1 MPVNKNALIRFQ
13 ILDKC
18 FRNTMKDYSISDL
31 IEAVDEVMMEMDCE
45 YTGISRKQIYSD
57 ISFMESQMGWEI
69 ELDKTRKSKWVY
81 YRYSNP
87 DFSINNASLREN
99 EIELIFEALNFL
111 TRFKELPEYH
121 NINEIAHKLGCRKQK
136 LFSEPFVI
144 FDHNPYLH
152 GLENFSRL
160 FFAIKNQECIAVHYQ
175 NFHEPPKMQV
185 VSPYYLKEYNLRWF
199 LIAYSHPKNAIRL
212 YALDRITNIIKE
224 KDDFQIEHKPDIA
237 DYFDDVIGV
246 TCLQEFD
253 VEEFV
258 LKIDKKSYHYILT
271 KPIHHSQKIVEKNDE
286 FLIISLKLKYNYE
299 FQKLVM
305 SFGDA
310 IEVMSPIWFRE
321 KVRETI
327 HKMMQI
333 YK

>member
-1 MPVNKNALIRFQ
+1 MPVNKNAFIRFQ
-13 ILDKC
+13 ILDQC
-18 FRNTMKDYSISDL
+18 FRNSMKEFSITEI
-31 IEAVDEVMMEMDCE
+31 IEAVDDVMMEMDSE

-57 ISFMESQMGWEI
+57 IRFMESQMGWEI
-69 ELDKTRKSKWVY
+69 ELVKTRKNKRVY
-81 YRYSNP
+81 YRYADPN
-87 DFSINNASLREN
+87 FSINTASLREN
-99 EIELIFEALNFL
+99 EVELIFEALNFL
-111 TRFKELPEYH
+111 TRFKELPEYQ
-121 NINEIAHKLGCRKQK
+121 NIQEIAHKLGCRKQK
-136 LFSEPFVI
+136 LFSEPFVV

-199 LIAYSHPKNAIRL
+199 LIGYSHPKNAIRI
-212 YALDRITNIIKE
+212 YALDRVTEIQKVNE
-224 KDDFQIEHKPDIA
+224 VYQANYKPDIA

-253 VEEFV
+253 VEDFV
-258 LKIDKKSYHYILT
+258 LKIDKKSYHYVLT
-271 KPIHHSQKIVEKNDE
+271 KPIHHSQKVLEKNDN
-286 FLIISLKLKYNYE
+286 FVIISLKLKYNYE

-310 IEVMSPIWFRE
+310 VEVLEPRWFRE
-321 KVRETI
+321 KVKETI
-327 HKMMQI
+327 LQMIQF